1 MTARMLIKRHPF
13 LCRDKKEERHQVDP
27 QLNYKILKCFKALY
41 IPSFL
46 EVSVI

>member
-1 MTARMLIKRHPF
+1 MLARMLIKRHPF
-13 LCRDKKEERHQVDP
+13 LCRDKKEERHHVDP

-41 IPSFL
+41 MPSSS

>member
-1 MTARMLIKRHPF
+1 MLARMLIKRHPF
-13 LCRDKKEERHQVDP
+13 LCRNKKEERHHVDP

-41 IPSFL
+41 MPSSS